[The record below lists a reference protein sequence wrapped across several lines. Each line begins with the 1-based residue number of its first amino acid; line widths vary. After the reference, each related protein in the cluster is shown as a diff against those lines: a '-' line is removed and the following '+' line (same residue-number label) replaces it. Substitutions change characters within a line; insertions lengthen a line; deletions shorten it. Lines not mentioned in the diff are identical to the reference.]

1 MIHALLVITQDGIG
15 HVVHDDGLGINFTLF
30 SGMLSALNKFLTQ
43 IFSKEHL
50 YREIQLGLYTL
61 LLKETGKG
69 LWVCIFDVSDN
80 MEIMYS
86 KLDELVSLLEK
97 NVDLEKELKATIELD
112 DETRKSIEDIIKAKV
127 VPQRLQSYID
137 KEIGWLSEGRMIN
150 IILQNVYLISLE
162 GGISASWEKEA
173 KPDLSIRYACLN
185 MLKSVPN
192 KSNLKLEFS
201 SSHEAGSEEWRFRKI
216 GDSEFFLFI
225 RAIMNEGSRAL
236 FEILI
241 DRIVLGLVDTL
252 KKKGPTK
259 AITEASALLPLQKP
273 LTILRERREV
283 VSKKWD
289 ELPKDEEL
297 ISSLESLVQ
306 KVAKRIETLSTIDGT
321 KDKGEEEGGTK
332 KRKAKEK
339 KD

>member
-1 MIHALLVITQDGIG
+1 MIHALLIITPDGIG

-30 SGMLSALNKFLTQ
+30 SGMLMALNKFLTQ
-43 IFSKEHL
+43 VFSKEHL
-50 YREIQLGLYTL
+50 YREIELGLYTL

-69 LWVCIFDVSDN
+69 LWVCIYDVSDN

-86 KLDELVSLLEK
+86 KVDELVSLLEK
-97 NVDLEKELKATIELD
+97 NVDLEKESKATIELD
-112 DETRKSIEDIIKAKV
+112 DATKKSVEKIIKTKI
-127 VPQRLQSYID
+127 VPQKLQSYID

-150 IILQNVYLISLE
+150 IILQNVYLVSLE

-185 MLKSVPN
+185 MLKNVPN

-201 SSHEAGSEEWRFRKI
+201 SSHEAGSEEWRLRRI

-241 DRIVLGLVDTL
+241 DRIVIGLVDTL

-259 AITEASALLPLQKP
+259 PITEPGALLPAQKP
-273 LTILRERREV
+273 IAILRERKEV
-283 VSKKWD
+283 ASKKWD
-289 ELPKDEEL
+289 EIPKDEEL
-297 ISSLESLVQ
+297 VSSLEALVQ
-306 KVAKRIETLSTIDGT
+306 KVSKRIKALSTIDGL
-321 KDKGEEEGGTK
+321 KEEEGTRK
-332 KRKAKEK
+332 KVEE
-339 KD
+339 DQD

>member
-1 MIHALLVITQDGIG
+1 LIHALLIITPDGVG
-15 HVVHDDGLGINFTLF
+15 HLVHDDGLGINFTLF
-30 SGMLSALNKFLTQ
+30 SGMLMALNKFLTQ
-43 IFSKEHL
+43 IFGKEHL
-50 YREIQLGLYTL
+50 YREIELGLYTL

-69 LWVCIFDVSDN
+69 LWVCIYDVSDN

-86 KLDELVSLLEK
+86 KFDELVSLIEK

-112 DETRKSIEDIIKAKV
+112 DVTKKSVEKIIKTKV
-127 VPQRLQSYID
+127 VPQRLQSFID
-137 KEIGWLSEGRMIN
+137 KEISWLSEGRMIN
-150 IILQNVYLISLE
+150 IILQNVYLVSLE
-162 GGISASWEKEA
+162 GGVSASWEKEA

-201 SSHEAGSEEWRFRKI
+201 SSHEAGSEEWRFRRI

-252 KKKGPTK
+252 KKKGSAKP
-259 AITEASALLPLQKP
+259 ITETSALLPPQKP
-273 LTILRERREV
+273 LAILRERREV
-283 VSKKWD
+283 ASKKWD

-297 ISSLESLVQ
+297 LSSLETLVQ
-306 KVAKRIETLSTIDGT
+306 KVSKRIKALSTADEEL
-321 KDKGEEEGGTK
+321 KEQEEETK
-332 KRKAKEK
+332 RRKAKEK
-339 KD
+339 QK

>member
-1 MIHALLVITQDGIG
+1 MV
-15 HVVHDDGLGINFTLF
+15 
-30 SGMLSALNKFLTQ
+30 MALNKFLTQ
-43 IFSKEHL
+43 IFSKEHI
-50 YREIQLGLYTL
+50 YREMELGLYTL

-69 LWVCIFDVSDN
+69 LWVCIYDVSDN

-86 KLDELVSLLEK
+86 KFDELVSLLEK

-112 DETRKSIEDIIKAKV
+112 DETRKSMEQIIKTKA
-127 VPQRLQSYID
+127 VPQRLQSFID
-137 KEIGWLSEGRMIN
+137 REISWLSEGRMIN

-173 KPDLSIRYACLN
+173 KPDLGIRYACLM

-201 SSHEAGSEEWRFRKI
+201 SSHEAGSEEWRFRRI
-216 GDSEFFLFI
+216 GDSEFFLFM

-241 DRIVLGLVDTL
+241 DRIVLGLEDTM
-252 KKKGPTK
+252 KKKGSAK
-259 AITEASALLPLQKP
+259 AITEPNALLPPQKP
-273 LTILRERREV
+273 LTVLRERREV

-297 ISSLESLVQ
+297 LSSLESLVQ
-306 KVAKRIETLSTIDGT
+306 KVAKRIETLSTIDGI
-321 KDKGEEEGGTK
+321 KEEEGTK

-339 KD
+339 QE